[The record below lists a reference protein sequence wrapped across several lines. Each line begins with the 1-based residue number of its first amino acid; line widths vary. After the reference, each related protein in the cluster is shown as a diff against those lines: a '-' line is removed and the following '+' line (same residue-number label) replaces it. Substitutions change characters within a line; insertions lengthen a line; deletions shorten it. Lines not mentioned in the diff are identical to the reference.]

1 MSHGNFFKLHNKKL
15 TLLTSWRS
23 DSLTSAF
30 SATSTFLSLL
40 ALCLVS
46 SFRSTMSSDKLSA
59 SVMASGSSSGGALGL
74 QYNLIIQMYRTCM
87 FYTHS
92 IVNSGSLPYQIR
104 FIIYWSILKL
114 NSKKIVRNFFKTFL
128 IWKFVVP

>member
-15 TLLTSWRS
+15 TLSTSWRS

-46 SFRSTMSSDKLSA
+46 SFRSTMSSGKLSA
-59 SVMASGSSSGGALGL
+59 SVMASGSSSSGGGL

-87 FYTHS
+87 FYTYS

-104 FIIYWSILKL
+104 FIIYRSILKL
-114 NSKKIVRNFFKTFL
+114 NSKKIVRHFFFTFL